1 MIATFDYLTMLYIGA
16 ALTLI
21 SVIFL
26 LFIDPDETDRVLES
40 RFEDDSGGDLGEN
53 LWLENERSK
62 DAIIVGG
69 TENVAA

>member
-1 MIATFDYLTMLYIGA
+1 MLYIGA

-26 LFIDPDETDRVLES
+26 LFIDPDETDRVLEG
-40 RFEDDSGGDLGEN
+40 RFEDDDSGGDLGEN
-53 LWLENERSK
+53 LWLENERPK
-62 DAIIVGG
+62 DAILVGG